1 MKLNK
6 IFALLA
12 ALAVST
18 AAFAGNSSSN
28 SALIE
33 QSVSSAAATVEE
45 EAADPQILK
54 NTQQALTMGFMI
66 FDAHRDLNSMT
77 ETDQAIA
84 SLLESNIPATLNK
97 IETSSDDVADEIEPM
112 VEQLTDL
119 LLKNQTVY
127 PASSVD
133 RETGVYMTMLTAI
146 IYAQGKGLLLGRVA
160 DILTTELQSA
170 FVQE

>member
-6 IFALLA
+6 FFALLA
-12 ALAVST
+12 TLAVST

-97 IETSSDDVADEIEPM
+97 IETSSDDVVDEIEPM
-112 VEQLTDL
+112 IEQLTDL

-127 PASSVD
+127 PAASYD
-133 RETGVYMTMLTAI
+133 RQAGVYITFLTAI
-146 IYAQGKGLLLGRVA
+146 MYANQKGLLLGKVSN
-160 DILTTELQSA
+160 ILSAEIQSSFA
-170 FVQE
+170 E